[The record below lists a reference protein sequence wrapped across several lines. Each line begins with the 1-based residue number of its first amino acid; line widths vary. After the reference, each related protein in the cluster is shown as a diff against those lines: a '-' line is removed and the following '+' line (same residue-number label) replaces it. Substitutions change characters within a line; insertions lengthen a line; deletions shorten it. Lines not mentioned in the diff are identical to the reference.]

1 VAFRIPYYVG
11 PLITSEDQRKSSNA
25 NFAWMIRKEQGRITP
40 WNFDRK
46 VDRMESANKFIKRMT
61 TKDTYLIGED
71 VLPDHSLVYEKF
83 KTLNEL
89 NMVRI
94 NGHKL
99 SV

>member
-1 VAFRIPYYVG
+1 
-11 PLITSEDQRKSSNA
+11 
-25 NFAWMIRKEQGRITP
+25 
-40 WNFDRK
+40 
-46 VDRMESANKFIKRMT
+46 MESANKFIKRMT

-71 VLPDHSLVYEKF
+71 VLPDYSLVYEKF

-99 SV
+99 SVGQKQDVYNDLFQNRKGITTKRLAKL